1 MELSRLLGPGQPRI
15 GPRSIIPSIVNQV
28 HDNLVSYSSSVPEA
42 AMAPPSPLPQT
53 LEELAT
59 KQQEDHD
66 DVVATLTSLF
76 NENQSS

>member
-1 MELSRLLGPGQPRI
+1 VLYHHSAEDSQDIHFLGLS
-15 GPRSIIPSIVNQV
+15 SIVNQV

-66 DVVATLTSLF
+66 AVVATLTSLF